1 MMKMLVALT
10 SQRRILILQSR
21 EPRDRENQGLQ
32 LNIKTFLYLRLIC
45 VPEAPFH
52 VLDELQSKIQNFLLK
67 FCFNSLRRKCPNTEF
82 FLVGIFPHLD
92 WIRRDTDQKKL
103 RIQSEC
109 GKIRT
114 RKNSVFGNFS
124 RSDCNRKNEIQII

>member
-21 EPRDRENQGLQ
+21 EARDRENQGPQ

-82 FLVGIFPHLD
+82 FLVGYFPTFGLNTE
-92 WIRRDTDQKKL
+92 RYGPEKTLYSVRMRENTDQKKL
-103 RIQSEC
+103 RIWKLFTQ
-109 GKIRT
+109 
-114 RKNSVFGNFS
+114 
-124 RSDCNRKNEIQII
+124 